1 MNIWEI
7 SVVLS
12 LVAVVLYLFIR
23 EVLPVAVTAML
34 AAGVLMVFPARAWE
48 GAILTPEEGLS
59 GFSSPATIA
68 VMMMFV
74 ISAGIERSGAVAYF
88 STFLRKWAGKSPR
101 RQALTIGAMAGP
113 LSGFVNNTPIVAILI
128 PVATQLAKSAGHSAS
143 KLLMP
148 LSFFAMIGG
157 TLTIIGTSTN
167 LLGNAL
173 MPTYGLE
180 PFNFFSFTL
189 VGVIALATAMI
200 YFATIGMKLMPD
212 RGGGDIVDRFDLKG
226 LMMEFEVLADTDA
239 IGKTLSELNI
249 VRSKGAQTIR
259 VLRSDEIIALPNHK
273 FVVAEGDSLVVQASR
288 ERLEELPEKTGLRS
302 RARLLHGFD
311 DEAGEDPA
319 VITAELVI
327 APGSRLEGRTLEDVT
342 FRESHDALV
351 LAIRHHNRVAI
362 GPLSKTRLATGDVL
376 LVQGPRDA
384 LDRLGE
390 SSLFFLTREREQQA
404 FRRDKI
410 AISLGILLAVVVTS
424 ALGWVPIVAAA
435 VVGAVAMV
443 LTGCLKIEEFINSI
457 HWPIILL
464 LAGIIPLGVALTKSG
479 AAAWMAG
486 GLGAVGGF
494 MPPILFLILVFFL
507 TSLITEVVSNNA
519 SVVLLIPIVATAAV
533 SLGLDGRPFVLA
545 VMLSASTSMLTP
557 IGYQTNTMVYAPGN
571 YRFSDYLRVGGP
583 LNLLLAVVIPLTIAW
598 LFPLQ

>member
-1 MNIWEI
+1 MGNWEI
-7 SVVLS
+7 FVVMALVVL
-12 LVAVVLYLFIR
+12 VLYLFIR

-34 AAGVLMVFPARAWE
+34 AAGVLMVFPARNWG

-74 ISAGIERSGAVAYF
+74 ISAGIERSGAVEYF
-88 STFLRKWAGKSPR
+88 SVFLRKWAGKGPR
-101 RQALTIGAMAGP
+101 RQALTLGAMAGP
-113 LSGFVNNTPIVAILI
+113 LSGFVNNTPIVAVLI
-128 PVATQLAKSAGHSAS
+128 PVATQVAKSAGHSAS

-173 MPTYGLE
+173 MPSYGLE
-180 PFNFFSFTL
+180 PFSFFSFTL
-189 VGVIALATAMI
+189 VGVVALVTAML
-200 YFATIGMKLMPD
+200 YFATIGMKLVPD
-212 RGGGDIVDRFDLKG
+212 RGAGDIVDRFDLKG
-226 LMMEFEVLADTDA
+226 LMMEFEVLPESEAV
-239 IGKTLSELNI
+239 GKTLAELEI
-249 VRSKGAQTIR
+249 TRAKGAQIIR
-259 VLRSDEIIALPNHK
+259 VLRGEDIIALPNKK
-273 FVVAEGDSLVVQASR
+273 FVVQEGDGLVVQASR
-288 ERLEELPEKTGLRS
+288 DRLEELPQKTGLRS
-302 RARLLHGFD
+302 RARLRHGFD
-311 DEAGEDPA
+311 DTPGAEDA

-327 APGSRLEGRTLEDVT
+327 APSSRLVGRTLEDVS
-342 FRESHDALV
+342 FREAHDALV
-351 LAIRHHNRVAI
+351 LAIRHHDRVAI
-362 GPLSKTRLATGDVL
+362 GALSKTRLAVGDVL
-376 LVQGPRDA
+376 LVQGPREA

-390 SSLFFLTREREQQA
+390 SSMFFLTREREKPV

-410 AISLGILLAVVVTS
+410 AISLGILLGVVVSS

-464 LAGIIPLGVALTKSG
+464 LAGIIPLGIALTKSG

-486 GLGAVGGF
+486 GLGTLGGYL
-494 MPPILFLILVFFL
+494 PPILFLILVFFL

-519 SVVLLIPIVATAAV
+519 SVVLLVPIVATAAAT
-533 SLGLDGRPFVLA
+533 LGLDGRPFVLA

-583 LNLLLAVVIPLTIAW
+583 LNLLLAIVIPLTIAW
-598 LFPLQ
+598 LFPLE